1 MTGKG
6 KDRDQ
11 EQEPPPSELS
21 FIHLLQPNNRDLA
34 ANWAVDVGRELDNYL
49 AQLSVAALF
58 QDGTSSLNFAQAAL
72 LIQGSIQIYSRK
84 VEYLYA
90 LVLQALEFI
99 AQKKQAQQ
107 EKSSIQADG
116 KDADIIEE
124 GEEEFLNLDDVQEE
138 TNIDID
144 DEGQEAS
151 ALTPAVKPPAS
162 LLVLEGEAVDIGG
175 DGGELAAYQ
184 IATSSLHR
192 DFLLLD
198 PCDADAVDKYLN
210 VNKAAANG
218 TPNHLSGSAR
228 RRTPRTPKNG
238 FSTPGKRAGSV
249 QKSVLSKGPQSAIKQ
264 PEFNEVGC
272 SQGAHDIWDRTSSGI
287 CEAPFVQDLGNDK
300 TNDFCSSRKGFDE
313 DGFGVQAGVEDDFE
327 DDEDDPWQPLN
338 PHEPGDL
345 LVKPYRRGLLSK
357 KQKVRDADQVAIVL
371 EFPLARRFSMI
382 CPEFTKVSKTGDCN
396 INGKSTLHSP
406 PIYEKLRSSMT
417 LNQSSSFDGPGAP
430 SDDDQGIG
438 VEHDFEDLDIFGD
451 YLGESNNSIAEA
463 ENPTLP
469 QEHYDDGNLTGNDG
483 LPYQEKDFDTGASFE
498 DLCRAHLDA
507 LLRNIAES
515 QKQTELASRVSTW
528 KQNIEKN
535 LEEQDSR
542 PPFDIHVYGERVL
555 DAFSSSSNEEHE
567 NRSGVQM
574 SFTEIVGGQ
583 ERHEVAR
590 TFAALLQLVN
600 NGNVALEKGI
610 SGGQPFCFTAEKPF
624 FVRLLSSSRRHEEML
639 QYRAPSMAT
648 PAKKASKKS
657 KNKSPLDRQAGIRIT
672 ENKDSNSK
680 FSDMDSCS
688 KLLTSKSKDVGKQ
701 RVGSALRSG
710 TNYESNHSADVGR
723 KTPGSASRFTPENK
737 RRRRLQSVRPIE
749 IQVER

>member
-11 EQEPPPSELS
+11 DQERPPSESS
-21 FIHLLQPNNRDLA
+21 FAHLLQTNNRDLA

-116 KDADIIEE
+116 KDADIVEE
-124 GEEEFLNLDDVQEE
+124 DEEEFLNLDDVQEE

-144 DEGQEAS
+144 DEGHEAS
-151 ALTPAVKPPAS
+151 ALTPAAKPPAS
-162 LLVLEGEAVDIGG
+162 LLVLEGEAIDIGG

-210 VNKAAANG
+210 VNKGADNG
-218 TPNHLSGSAR
+218 TPNHLSSSAR

-238 FSTPGKRAGSV
+238 LSTPGKRAGSV
-249 QKSVLSKGPQSAIKQ
+249 QKSVVSKGPQSAIKH

-272 SQGAHDIWDRTSSGI
+272 SQGASDIWDRTAARTY
-287 CEAPFVQDLGNDK
+287 EAHCGQDMGNDK
-300 TNDFCSSRKGFDE
+300 NHDFCSPYKGFDE
-313 DGFGVQAGVEDDFE
+313 DSFGGHASIEDDFE

-345 LVKPYRRGLLSK
+345 PVKPYRRGLLSK
-357 KQKVRDADQVAIVL
+357 KQKVRDADQVATVL
-371 EFPLARRFSMI
+371 EFPLAKRFSTI
-382 CPEFTKVSKTGDCN
+382 CPEFTKVSETGDCN
-396 INGKSTLHSP
+396 GKQTSHSP

-417 LNQSSSFDGPGAP
+417 LNQSNSFDGPGSP
-430 SDDDQGIG
+430 DDDDPGIEA
-438 VEHDFEDLDIFGD
+438 EHDFEDLDIFDD

-463 ENPTLP
+463 ENPMLP
-469 QEHYDDGNLTGNDG
+469 QEHYDDVNLSGNDG
-483 LPYQEKDFDTGASFE
+483 LSFQEKDFDTGASFE

-528 KQNIEKN
+528 KQKIEKN

-555 DAFSSSSNEEHE
+555 DAFSLSSNEELE
-567 NRSGVQM
+567 NGSGVRM
-574 SFTEIVGGQ
+574 SFAEIVGGQ

-639 QYRAPSMAT
+639 KYRAPSVST
-648 PAKKASKKS
+648 PPAKKVSKKS
-657 KNKSPLDRQAGIRIT
+657 KNKSPLDRQTGIRIT
-672 ENKDSNSK
+672 ENKDANSR
-680 FSDMDSCS
+680 FSDVDSCS
-688 KLLTSKSKDVGKQ
+688 KLFISKGKDVGKQ

-710 TNYESNHSADVGR
+710 TNYERNHSPDVGR
-723 KTPGSASRFTPENK
+723 RTPGSASRFTPENK

-749 IQVER
+749 IQVAR

>member
-11 EQEPPPSELS
+11 DQEPPPPELS
-21 FIHLLQPNNRDLA
+21 FVHLLQPNNRDLA

-49 AQLSVAALF
+49 AQLSVTALF

-124 GEEEFLNLDDVQEE
+124 DEEEFLNLDDVQEE

-144 DEGQEAS
+144 DEGHEATLTS
-151 ALTPAVKPPAS
+151 AAKPPAS
-162 LLVLEGEAVDIGG
+162 LLVLEGETVDIGG

-210 VNKAAANG
+210 VNKVAANG
-218 TPNHLSGSAR
+218 TPNHLSNSAR

-249 QKSVLSKGPQSAIKQ
+249 QKSVLSKGPQSAIKH

-272 SQGAHDIWDRTSSGI
+272 SQGASDIWEKTAAGTYEDHCG
-287 CEAPFVQDLGNDK
+287 QDLGNDK
-300 TNDFCSSRKGFDE
+300 NLGFDE
-313 DGFGVQAGVEDDFE
+313 DTFGGHASVEDDFE

-345 LVKPYRRGLLSK
+345 PVKPYRRGLLLSK
-357 KQKVRDADQVAIVL
+357 KQKVRDADQVATAL
-371 EFPLARRFSMI
+371 EFPLARRFGTI
-382 CPEFTKVSKTGDCN
+382 CPEFTKMSETGDCN
-396 INGKSTLHSP
+396 INGNKTLHSP

-438 VEHDFEDLDIFGD
+438 VEHDFEDIDMFDD
-451 YLGESNNSIAEA
+451 YFGESNNSISIA
-463 ENPTLP
+463 ENPMLP
-469 QEHYDDGNLTGNDG
+469 EEHYDDGDITGNDG

-515 QKQTELASRVSTW
+515 QKQTELASRVSNW
-528 KQNIEKN
+528 KQKIEKN
-535 LEEQDSR
+535 LDEQDSR

-555 DAFSSSSNEEHE
+555 DALSLSSNEEHE
-567 NRSGVQM
+567 NGSGVQM
-574 SFTEIVGGQ
+574 SFAEIVGGQ

-639 QYRAPSMAT
+639 KYRAPSVAT
-648 PAKKASKKS
+648 SPAKKASKRN

-672 ENKDSNSK
+672 ENKDASSK
-680 FSDMDSCS
+680 FSVMDSCS
-688 KLLTSKSKDVGKQ
+688 KLLISKSKDVGKQ
-701 RVGSALRSG
+701 RVGSAQRSG

-749 IQVER
+749 IQIAR

>member
-1 MTGKG
+1 MDKL
-6 KDRDQ
+6 
-11 EQEPPPSELS
+11 LS
-21 FIHLLQPNNRDLA
+21 KR
-34 ANWAVDVGRELDNYL
+34 
-49 AQLSVAALF
+49 
-58 QDGTSSLNFAQAAL
+58 
-72 LIQGSIQIYSRK
+72 
-84 VEYLYA
+84 
-90 LVLQALEFI
+90 
-99 AQKKQAQQ
+99 QAQQ

-116 KDADIIEE
+116 KDADIVEE
-124 GEEEFLNLDDVQEE
+124 DEEEFLNLDDVQEE

-144 DEGQEAS
+144 DEGHEAS
-151 ALTPAVKPPAS
+151 ALTPAAKPPAS
-162 LLVLEGEAVDIGG
+162 LLVLEGEAIDIGG

-210 VNKAAANG
+210 VNKGADNG
-218 TPNHLSGSAR
+218 TPNHLSSSAR

-238 FSTPGKRAGSV
+238 LSTPGKRAGSV
-249 QKSVLSKGPQSAIKQ
+249 QKSVVSKGPQSAIKH

-272 SQGAHDIWDRTSSGI
+272 SQGASDIWDRTAARTY
-287 CEAPFVQDLGNDK
+287 EAHCGQDMGNDK
-300 TNDFCSSRKGFDE
+300 NHDFCSPYKGFDE
-313 DGFGVQAGVEDDFE
+313 DSFGGHASIEDDFE

-345 LVKPYRRGLLSK
+345 PVKPYRRGLLSK
-357 KQKVRDADQVAIVL
+357 KQKVRDADQVATVL
-371 EFPLARRFSMI
+371 EFPLAKRFSTI
-382 CPEFTKVSKTGDCN
+382 CPEFTKVSETGDCN
-396 INGKSTLHSP
+396 GKQTSHSP

-417 LNQSSSFDGPGAP
+417 LNQSNSFDGPGSP
-430 SDDDQGIG
+430 DDDDPGIEA
-438 VEHDFEDLDIFGD
+438 EHDFEDLDIFDD

-463 ENPTLP
+463 ENPMLP
-469 QEHYDDGNLTGNDG
+469 QEHYDDVNLSGNDG
-483 LPYQEKDFDTGASFE
+483 LSFQEKDFDTGASFE

-528 KQNIEKN
+528 KQKIEKN

-555 DAFSSSSNEEHE
+555 DAFSLSSNEELE
-567 NRSGVQM
+567 NGSGVRM
-574 SFTEIVGGQ
+574 SFAEIVGGQ

-639 QYRAPSMAT
+639 KYRAPSVST
-648 PAKKASKKS
+648 PPAKKVSKKS
-657 KNKSPLDRQAGIRIT
+657 KNKSPLDRQT
-672 ENKDSNSK
+672 EEHLDLHPGLLQKTKGVEDFSQLGQLK
-680 FSDMDSCS
+680 F
-688 KLLTSKSKDVGKQ
+688 K
-701 RVGSALRSG
+701 
-710 TNYESNHSADVGR
+710 
-723 KTPGSASRFTPENK
+723 
-737 RRRRLQSVRPIE
+737 
-749 IQVER
+749 